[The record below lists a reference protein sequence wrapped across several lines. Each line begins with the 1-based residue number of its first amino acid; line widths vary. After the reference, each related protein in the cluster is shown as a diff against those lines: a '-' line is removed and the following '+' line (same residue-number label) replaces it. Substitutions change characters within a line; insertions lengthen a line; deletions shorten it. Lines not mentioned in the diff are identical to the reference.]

1 MSRVEREDEADI
13 FTKHSPRSVS
23 DTVSRLI
30 DLIDAK
36 GMKVFAV
43 IDQSAEARQ
52 VGLELRD
59 TVLVVFG
66 SPAAGTPVMVAAP
79 LAALDLPLKVLI
91 WAEGTQ
97 TNVSCY
103 DPSALASRHHLR
115 PDLAQNLAGIN
126 ALTDALTAS

>member
-1 MSRVEREDEADI
+1 MSRVERDDEADI
-13 FTKHSPRSVS
+13 VTKHSPRSVS
-23 DTVSRLI
+23 DTVSRLT

-43 IDQSAEARQ
+43 IDQSTEARR

-79 LAALDLPLKVLI
+79 MAALDLPLKVLI
-91 WAEGTQ
+91 WANGERTA
-97 TNVSCY
+97 VSYY
-103 DPSALASRHHLR
+103 DPGALASRHGLNAE
-115 PDLAQNLAGIN
+115 LAKNLAGVN
-126 ALTDALTAS
+126 ALTDALVAS